1 MSMNLVEPLNELQ
14 KVLVQQQFV
23 KNYPVEVVNGEN
35 GAKHLSLKTENQ
47 TLNLSMATQSQN
59 NIFIQLFTEHTYSQN
74 IEQVLEA
81 DRLAVEKFLN
91 IDIDEIMYVRC
102 LMGGAYLNLVAK
114 AANYWRDGSVNSL
127 DPKSIHAD
135 VRRSLMESIAT
146 SSYEPI
152 ATAVSVKNGL
162 PIEILIELE
171 TSELPSTWL
180 QEISTTYEE
189 VSYHETET
197 PIYAQVAYGRKVL

>member
-1 MSMNLVEPLNELQ
+1 MSMNLVEPLNQLR
-14 KVLVQQQFV
+14 KVLVQQQV
-23 KNYPVEVVNGEN
+23 VSNYPVEVIDGEN
-35 GAKHLSLKTENQ
+35 GAKYLTLKTENQ
-47 TLNLSMATQSQN
+47 TLNLAMVTENQN
-59 NIFIQLFTEHTYSQN
+59 GILIQLFAEHTYSQN
-74 IEQVLEA
+74 IEQVIEA
-81 DRLAVEKFLN
+81 DRLAVENFLN
-91 IDIDEIMYVRC
+91 IDIDEFMYVRC
-102 LMGGAYLNLVAK
+102 LMGGAYLDLVAK

-135 VRRSLMESIAT
+135 VRRSLMESVAT
-146 SSYEPI
+146 SRYEPI

-180 QEISTTYEE
+180 KEISTTYEE
-189 VSYHETET
+189 VNYHETET